1 MNKKATHIVVW
12 TFVVVLFFWCVGF
25 LGNHEQQIKS
35 ALDACVVKIKAGVS
49 SWSERRERRKQER
62 AEQIDKERQKQSE
75 AAIESILKDF
85 AMKESPILWKSVMQM
100 RKDIAEQD
108 MRIERL
114 CKAFRDIGENP
125 EADNDCTN
133 LKRQREGMQGELDNV
148 ITALKLAYV
157 ESRKYEA
164 TLGQNKRTEFERN
177 AKEKGLDEAAAAVR
191 RYEEMR
197 RQK

>member
-1 MNKKATHIVVW
+1 M
-12 TFVVVLFFWCVGF
+12 VLFFWCVGF

-62 AEQIDKERQKQSE
+62 AEQIEKERQKQSE

-85 AMKESPILWKSVMQM
+85 AMKESPVLWKSVMQM

-108 MRIERL
+108 MRLDRL
-114 CKAFRDIGENP
+114 CKAFRDVGENP
-125 EADNDCTN
+125 EADNDCAN
-133 LKRQREGMQGELDNV
+133 LKQQREEMQGELENV
-148 ITALKLAYV
+148 IAALKRAYV

-164 TLGQNKRTEFERN
+164 TLGQSKRTEFERN